1 MKRFLILIVLISF
14 IGGAFFSISAMNHNQ
29 GLSMNGDCPMSPLH
43 TDVCPTGD
51 LSVVSHFLS
60 MYQAFTNGLVS
71 SVITQVLMATL
82 LFVAVL
88 YVLRDNIASIRR
100 LLLSLFIL
108 SRDFVAKLYRP
119 QALTRWLSLLVNS
132 PSFN

>member
-1 MKRFLILIVLISF
+1 MKKFLILIVLIGF

-43 TDVCPTGD
+43 TSVCPTGG
-51 LSVVSHFLS
+51 LSVASHYLS

-71 SVITQVLMATL
+71 SVVTQVLIATL

-88 YVLRDNIASIRR
+88 YVLRDDIVSIRR
-100 LLLSLFIL
+100 LFIL
-108 SRDFVAKLYRP
+108 SRNFSAKLYRP

>member
-1 MKRFLILIVLISF
+1 MKRFLALIVLTGF
-14 IGGAFFSISAMNHNQ
+14 ICGAFFSISAMNHSQ
-29 GLSMNGDCPMSPLH
+29 SLSMNGDCPTSPLH
-43 TDVCPTGD
+43 AEVCPTGG
-51 LSVVSHFLS
+51 LYVASHYLS
-60 MYQAFTNGLVS
+60 MYQAFTNSLVS
-71 SVITQVLMATL
+71 SVVTQVLMTTL

-88 YVLRDNIASIRR
+88 YVLRDDIASIRR
-100 LLLSLFIL
+100 LFIL